1 MSINRLKTIITSI
14 IVIVTITVG
23 ANVASAQEL
32 AKRGTVLEQLELNKL
47 KQRSIVDELLDY
59 AFTFRGV
66 PYRYGMMSP
75 RGFDCSGFTSY
86 VFKRFGYNLTRTSY
100 GQVNDGERV
109 ERDEL
114 QPGDLV
120 FFAGRAIGRRVG
132 HVGIVTRVNDDNTF
146 NFIHAACRTGITES
160 RSNETYYSRRYRGA
174 CRVIKK
180 D

>member
-1 MSINRLKTIITSI
+1 MTINRFKLTLTAI
-14 IVIVTITVG
+14 IVVVMITVG
-23 ANVASAQEL
+23 GNVATAQEL
-32 AKRGTVLEQLELNKL
+32 AKRGTVLEQIEQNQLNR
-47 KQRSIVDELLDY
+47 RSIVDELLDY

-66 PYRYGMMSP
+66 PYRYGMASP

-100 GQVNDGERV
+100 GQVNDGVRV
-109 ERDEL
+109 EREDL

-120 FFAGRAIGRRVG
+120 FFAGRAIGRRIG

-146 NFIHAACRTGITES
+146 NFIHAACHTGITES

-174 CRVIKK
+174 CRVIK

>member
-1 MSINRLKTIITSI
+1 MDTGDGVKASD
-14 IVIVTITVG
+14 VIDVT
-23 ANVASAQEL
+23 
-32 AKRGTVLEQLELNKL
+32 KYFR
-47 KQRSIVDELLDY
+47 
-59 AFTFRGV
+59 RGV
-66 PYRYGMMSP
+66 LNWKAPSEGRWRIY
-75 RGFDCSGFTSY
+75 
-86 VFKRFGYNLTRTSY
+86 RFGYNLTRTSY

-146 NFIHAACRTGITES
+146 NFIHAACHTGITES

>member
-1 MSINRLKTIITSI
+1 MDTGDGVKASD
-14 IVIVTITVG
+14 VIDVT
-23 ANVASAQEL
+23 
-32 AKRGTVLEQLELNKL
+32 KYFR
-47 KQRSIVDELLDY
+47 
-59 AFTFRGV
+59 RGV
-66 PYRYGMMSP
+66 LNWKAPSEGRWRIY
-75 RGFDCSGFTSY
+75 
-86 VFKRFGYNLTRTSY
+86 RFGYNLTRTSY

-109 ERDEL
+109 ERDQL

-146 NFIHAACRTGITES
+146 NFIHAACHTGITES